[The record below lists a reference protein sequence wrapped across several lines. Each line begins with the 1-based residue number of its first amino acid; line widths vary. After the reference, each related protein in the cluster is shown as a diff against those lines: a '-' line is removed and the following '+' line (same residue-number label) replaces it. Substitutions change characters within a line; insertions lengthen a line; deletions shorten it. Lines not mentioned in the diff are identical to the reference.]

1 MGVARRS
8 ASAAIWDFFMRIVD
22 YLAPGV
28 IAPSLTAADRSAVLR
43 ELVELVGRHEPDL
56 DAEAAFAALIERER
70 LGSTGVGDGVAIPHA
85 KVPGLRRILAAFG
98 RSPDGIDFESI
109 DARPAH
115 LFFAILAPDN
125 SVGAHLSLLARIS
138 RVCQTPGEIERLLAA
153 VDATAIRRIIDLA
166 DQNE

>member
-1 MGVARRS
+1 
-8 ASAAIWDFFMRIVD
+8 MRIVE
-22 YLAPGV
+22 YLSPGV
-28 IAPSLTAADRSAVLR
+28 IAPSLAAGDRRDVLR
-43 ELVELVGRHEPDL
+43 ELVELAGRQDPDL
-56 DAEAAFAALIERER
+56 DPAEAFRALWERER

-98 RSPDGIDFESI
+98 RSVAGIEFESI
-109 DARPAH
+109 DERPAH

-138 RVCQTPGEIERLLAA
+138 RVCQTPGETERLMAA
-153 VDATAIRRIIDLA
+153 VDATEIRRIIDLA

>member
-1 MGVARRS
+1 
-8 ASAAIWDFFMRIVD
+8 MRIVE
-22 YLAPGV
+22 YLPVNV
-28 IAPSLTAADRSAVLR
+28 ISPTLAAGDRRDVLR
-43 ELVELVGRHEPDL
+43 QLVELAGRQDPDL
-56 DAEAAFAALIERER
+56 DQAEAFRALWERER

-98 RSPDGIDFESI
+98 RSVAGIDFDSI

-115 LFFAILAPDN
+115 LFFAILSPDN

-138 RVCQTPGEIERLLAA
+138 RVCQTPGETDRLMAA
-153 VDATAIRRIIDLA
+153 VDATEIRRIIDLA

>member
-1 MGVARRS
+1 
-8 ASAAIWDFFMRIVD
+8 MRIVE
-22 YLAPGV
+22 YLPVNV
-28 IAPSLTAADRSAVLR
+28 ISPTLAAGDRRDVLR
-43 ELVELVGRHEPDL
+43 QLVELAGRQDPDL
-56 DAEAAFAALIERER
+56 DQAEAFRALWERES

-98 RSPDGIDFESI
+98 RSVAGIDFDSI

-115 LFFAILAPDN
+115 LFFAILSPDN

-138 RVCQTPGEIERLLAA
+138 RVCQTPGETDRLMAA
-153 VDATAIRRIIDLA
+153 VDATEIRRIIDLA